1 MLKIKKEEFYSRQ
14 TLFNELGLAGQQKLE
29 NAKIAIVGVGG
40 LGCVSS
46 LYLSLAGVG
55 YIRLIDHDIVKIHN
69 LHRQILYTCKELG
82 QKKAE
87 VAAER
92 LRQQNPLIKVE
103 AVTDKVTEVNV
114 EDLLSD
120 VDCVVD
126 GLDNLLT
133 RYLVNHACVKMQLPY
148 IFGAATGLEGNLS
161 VFSPP
166 ETGCLEC
173 IMPKELANIQQKS
186 EFGIISATPGI
197 IGTLQAMET
206 IKLLSGIGKLL
217 KNELLVYD
225 FRDMNLTFIKIT
237 KNSKCKVCSI

>member
-1 MLKIKKEEFYSRQ
+1 MLKIKKEEFYNRQ
-14 TLFNELGLAGQQKLE
+14 TLLKELGLVGQQKLA
-29 NAKIAIVGVGG
+29 NARIAVVGVGG
-40 LGCVSS
+40 LGCASS

-55 YIRLIDHDIVKIHN
+55 YIRLIDYDTVKIHN
-69 LHRQILYTCKELG
+69 LHRQILYTSGELG
-82 QKKAE
+82 QNKAE

-92 LRQQNPLIKVE
+92 LRKQNPFIKIE

-114 EDLLSD
+114 EGLLSD

-133 RYLVNHACVKMQLPY
+133 RYLVNHACVKMQVPY

-173 IMPKELANIQQKS
+173 IMPKELVNIQKKS
-186 EFGIISATPGI
+186 EFGIIGATSGV
-197 IGTLQAMET
+197 IGTLQALET
-206 IKLLSGIGKLL
+206 IKLLAGIGKLL
-217 KNELLVYD
+217 KNELMVYD
-225 FRDMNLTFIKIT
+225 FRDMNLTVVKIA
-237 KNSKCKVCSI
+237 KNSKCNVCSV